1 MFAADSFNS
10 CNFMC
15 SVDHIRV
22 TIPHVIVTS
31 RVTIARVIAL
41 VAYRLPGSRHRNIL
55 TCFRAKPCG
64 HFGFEDLM
72 WLKSVEVHACSSASS
87 GKAWFW
93 SSTDRQ
99 YFFIFPAFLGSI
111 QWVLHIFFG
120 KLFLFLQNKN
130 FSKSNKFGFHVT
142 WAWELLS
149 NCWFVE
155 KLAWA
160 CENDTVNL
168 GDDGTKFLSVW
179 RMVPTM
185 RVFTHG
191 PERRLLR
198 TSGLFKKSL
207 SIICFAGQISLMF
220 HEAYHVTIK
229 SSRFVTLLQ
238 AFRRISRLGSVHRR
252 SQQRHCLPPNVW
264 HIFSFCASRGVVSN
278 QILFPVKVTNSL
290 KANVANLKPP
300 TLSRYNIFRT

>member
-1 MFAADSFNS
+1 VSWNLLTIWLKAGPPQQNQLKPCSVAYGLIGRKQFLRSFYHNLELMFAADSFNS

-15 SVDHIRV
+15 SVEHIRV

-41 VAYRLPGSRHRNIL
+41 VAYRLPGSRYSKIL

-72 WLKSVEVHACSSASS
+72 WLKSVEVHACRTASS

-99 YFFIFPAFLGSI
+99 YFCIFPAFLGSI
-111 QWVLHIFFG
+111 QWVLHIFLG

-130 FSKSNKFGFHVT
+130 FSKSNKFVFQVT
-142 WAWELLS
+142 WACELLS

-160 CENDTVNL
+160 C
-168 GDDGTKFLSVW
+168 
-179 RMVPTM
+179 
-185 RVFTHG
+185 
-191 PERRLLR
+191 
-198 TSGLFKKSL
+198 
-207 SIICFAGQISLMF
+207 
-220 HEAYHVTIK
+220 
-229 SSRFVTLLQ
+229 
-238 AFRRISRLGSVHRR
+238 
-252 SQQRHCLPPNVW
+252 
-264 HIFSFCASRGVVSN
+264 
-278 QILFPVKVTNSL
+278 
-290 KANVANLKPP
+290 
-300 TLSRYNIFRT
+300 